1 MGSKIS
7 EKSIRDLLLYFVF
20 CGVPIASFLL
30 QDYPNTYFYLG
41 LLTIFLILLIWL
53 RLYYKE
59 TKQLLDYDENLNFE
73 KLVYVAVGIV
83 GVFLSASILVRKFV
97 KSSIYIPYQGLDVT
111 YVGGFQ
117 LSGIWNDILFQ
128 LVLVAPSE
136 ELCKLVLHLALYMKL
151 RGAFSS
157 QVAKGASIGIPI
169 FFWAML
175 HAYRAYTGPNMGVL
189 IFSAFVGGLIIFY
202 VMYKTKSLLSAIL
215 VHGGYN
221 SLVLWLSYV

>member
-1 MGSKIS
+1 MKK
-7 EKSIRDLLLYFVF
+7 KSIRDLLLYFAF
-20 CGVPIASFLL
+20 SGVPIASFLL

-53 RLYYKE
+53 RMYHKE
-59 TKQLLDYDENLNFE
+59 SDQLLDYDENLNFE
-73 KLVYVAVGIV
+73 KLMYIAIGIIGVYLTASFIV
-83 GVFLSASILVRKFV
+83 SKFA
-97 KSSIYIPYQGLDVT
+97 KSSIYIPYQGMDVT
-111 YVGGFQ
+111 YIGGFQ
-117 LSGIWNDILFQ
+117 LSGVWNDILFQ

-151 RGAFSS
+151 RGAFSKP
-157 QVAKGASIGIPI
+157 VAKTASVGIPI

-189 IFSAFVGGLIIFY
+189 ILSAFIGGLIIFY
-202 VMYKTKSLLSAIL
+202 IMYKTRSLLSAIL

-221 SLVLWLSYV
+221 SIVLLLTQV

>member
-1 MGSKIS
+1 MAT
-7 EKSIRDLLLYFVF
+7 KSIRDLLLYFAL

-53 RLYYKE
+53 RIYHRE
-59 TKQLLDYDENLNFE
+59 TGQLLDYDENLNFE
-73 KLVYVAVGIV
+73 KLTYVALGTV
-83 GVFLSASILVRKFV
+83 GVYFVASLLVSEFAKT
-97 KSSIYIPYQGLDVT
+97 SIYIPYQGLDVA

-117 LSGIWNDILFQ
+117 LSGVWNDILFQ

-151 RGAFSS
+151 RDIFS
-157 QVAKGASIGIPI
+157 QTFAKGASIGVPI
-169 FFWAML
+169 FFWGML
-175 HAYRAYTGPNMGVL
+175 HAYRAYTGPNMPVL
-189 IFSAFVGGLIIFY
+189 ILSALVGGLIIFY

-221 SLVLWLSYV
+221 SLVLLMTQA